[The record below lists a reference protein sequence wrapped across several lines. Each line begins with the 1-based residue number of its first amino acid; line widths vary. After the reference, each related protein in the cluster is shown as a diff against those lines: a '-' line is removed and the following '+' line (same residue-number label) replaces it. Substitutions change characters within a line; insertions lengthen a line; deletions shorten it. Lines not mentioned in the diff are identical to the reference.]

1 MTAYH
6 YGQLVLAVGVLV
18 LVGRRVHEVFFEA
31 ARHDRRL
38 GDAILAHL
46 RAGEIESAGALAAG
60 GGPSWEARLGR
71 AALDAHHAEMDVGAM
86 VEEVMTDLRFQAS
99 AGLRSLRV
107 LASIASASGL
117 MGACVEYV
125 WLMNGDHGLAGL
137 MAGRPEEMATGR
149 AILAVAIGFSVM
161 IVALSAR
168 TQLGREGRALLAR
181 ARKTAE
187 ALDRWGQRGEE
198 EPQVAEIAEESEP
211 EAEREPVAE

>member
-6 YGQLVLAVGVLV
+6 YGQIVLALGVLV
-18 LVGRRVHEVFFEA
+18 LVGRRVHEVFFGA
-31 ARHDRRL
+31 ARFDKRL

-46 RAGEIESAGALAAG
+46 REGELESARALAEG
-60 GGPSWEARLGR
+60 GGPMWDARISR
-71 AALDAHHAEMDVGAM
+71 AALDAHDQGIDVGAM
-86 VEEVMTDLRFQAS
+86 VDEVMTDLRFQAS

-125 WLMNGDHGLAGL
+125 WLMNGDHGLSGL
-137 MAGRPEEMATGR
+137 MAGRPQEMATAR

-168 TQLGREGRALLAR
+168 TQLGREGRALLTR
-181 ARKTAE
+181 ANKTAS
-187 ALDRWGQRGEE
+187 ALDRWGQRQGVEVAME
-198 EPQVAEIAEESEP
+198 SAEPEEP
-211 EAEREPVAE
+211 EASEPTV